1 MHGIG
6 DLSIGTLAQAYNGII
21 PRGGTW
27 DVVPSRLWHYLTTNN
42 SAHHDIMAQIGFD
55 LLTSSCKRASLALAD
70 DVHIIVATI
79 PRAVFIFSAVFTP
92 CFLPS
97 HAHLGCF
104 GENAWSLATGCY
116 SLCDVRNKL
125 SFHGNTN
132 CLCRLYGMN
141 SAQVFLYYMKHSA
154 RDTTALKLL
163 VS

>member
-1 MHGIG
+1 MHGLG

-92 CFLPS
+92 CFFALSCPPW
-97 HAHLGCF
+97 LLWRKRL
-104 GENAWSLATGCY
+104 EPCY
-116 SLCDVRNKL
+116 WLLFSMRCKE
-125 SFHGNTN
+125 
-132 CLCRLYGMN
+132 
-141 SAQVFLYYMKHSA
+141 QVIFPRQH
-154 RDTTALKLL
+154 
-163 VS
+163 